1 MTLSLV
7 VWSVT
12 TLLGP
17 RSPINRHCCSMV
29 RHLAHLKSRL
39 YRYRVVKASLLVRV
53 IKGGPAPLNALHVV
67 VDTVWLDSLI

>member
-1 MTLSLV
+1 
-7 VWSVT
+7 
-12 TLLGP
+12 
-17 RSPINRHCCSMV
+17 MV